1 MENKPPKYV
10 NPIKSIRIQN
20 FKCLEDVKIDL
31 SHLTFLFGPN
41 SSGKSSFIKALLF
54 LQKNLFPLNT
64 GKTIFKIN
72 EHLDLGSYKDIVTN
86 NDITKDII
94 FEIELKDNYYF
105 PDIRL
110 FDLENNLEYRNEIF
124 SKNGYEY
131 EKETIVK
138 DLINKSITEV
148 LNTDDFSYF
157 NIFNFGEL
165 LNDFKLDYK
174 IIIRFTEI
182 NKSKIKNTVFDHE
195 MGLKKRIPKRNSEVI
210 ESNLKSISFLDLTSN
225 STLTL
230 DTGKPHHLTNNKIN
244 SFNPDINLFGN
255 DTLTKLFADSA
266 VYNNKFNGEYSVA
279 SHLESFN
286 SVVNFDDFNK
296 VFHNIFLNE
305 KYEENWK
312 SFTNIERIEKYYEVN
327 KFYYLVYSYIPIL
340 LINNLNTFH
349 LPTVRELPKTKYLL
363 NEGIF
368 NSNEYYGFLNLL
380 YETQEKIKIY
390 TKKRKETY
398 DLTKIDKSL
407 KRLGFQF
414 DMTITKNADV
424 GKIILKYKN
433 KRNSNL
439 SDESSG
445 LLQILP
451 ILISLNIYKSGNL
464 VTIEQPELHLHPKLQ
479 AALADIFVES
489 RKNQII
495 ETHSEHLIRKL
506 QVLIAQGKIEKS
518 EILVYYFSKVEDKTS
533 VKIME
538 IDDSGLFN
546 EPWPNG
552 FFDDSV
558 NLTLDLYEALRTKNN

>member
-1 MENKPPKYV
+1 MENKTPKYY
-10 NPIKSIRIQN
+10 NPINSIRIQN

-131 EKETIVK
+131 EKETIIE

-182 NKSKIKNTVFDHE
+182 NKSKSKNTVFDHE

-255 DTLTKLFADSA
+255 DTLTKLFAES
-266 VYNNKFNGEYSVA
+266 VEYNNKFNGEYSVA

-286 SVVNFDDFNK
+286 SVVNFDDFHK

-390 TKKRKETY
+390 TKKRKESY
-398 DLTKIDKSL
+398 DLAKIDKSL

-414 DMTITKNADV
+414 DITITKNADV

-451 ILISLNIYKSGNL
+451 ILISLYIYKSGNL

-479 AALADIFVES
+479 AALADIFVDS

-506 QVLIAQGKIEKS
+506 QVLIAQGKINKN
-518 EILVYYFSKVEDKTS
+518 EIIVYYFDKVNGVAKLR
-533 VKIME
+533 VME
-538 IDDSGLFN
+538 IEDNGFFK
-546 EPWPNG
+546 EPWPDD
-552 FFDDSV
+552 FFDDSY
-558 NLTLDLYEALRTKNN
+558 NLGMELLFSNKN